1 MSFDWK
7 KTLGAVA
14 PGLAALAGGPLWG
27 GAVKILAD
35 KVLGA
40 EATGDAVNDE
50 ARLAGLLSGPI
61 PPDLQARI
69 VEAETALRAEAI
81 KAGVETKRIEADT
94 ERAYI
99 ADTADAR
106 DAHAGDKGVMRLG
119 YLINVASYLT
129 IGAVLFGC
137 YLLMTKP
144 GGLQIDPGIA
154 ATVGAVVGG
163 AVQWLMAN
171 ASQANSFFFGSSP
184 GSRAKDADLGRAAAA
199 AVQQAGQPRR

>member
-7 KTLGAVA
+7 KTLAGVA
-14 PGLAALAGGPLWG
+14 PALAAVAGGPLWG

-35 KVLGA
+35 KVLGD
-40 EATGDAVNDE
+40 EATGDPVADE
-50 ARLAGLLSGPI
+50 AKLAGLLAGPI

-69 VEAETALRAEAI
+69 AEADAALKAEAI

-99 ADTADAR
+99 ADTANAR
-106 DAHAGDKGVMRLG
+106 ESHAGDKGVMRLG

-129 IGAVLFGC
+129 IAAVLVGC
-137 YLLMTKP
+137 YLLMTRP

-154 ATVGAVVGG
+154 ATTAPTV
-163 AVQWLMAN
+163 
-171 ASQANSFFFGSSP
+171 
-184 GSRAKDADLGRAAAA
+184 AARCN
-199 AVQQAGQPRR
+199 G